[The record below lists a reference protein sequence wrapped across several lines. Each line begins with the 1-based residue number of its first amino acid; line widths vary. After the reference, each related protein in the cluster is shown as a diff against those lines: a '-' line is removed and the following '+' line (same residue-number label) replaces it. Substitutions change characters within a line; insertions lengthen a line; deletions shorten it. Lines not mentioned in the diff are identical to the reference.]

1 MERSMQEAWENALD
15 KWMASV
21 PVVELEEITQEEW
34 DYQRQVAKDL
44 GREWDYIED
53 WKWIRTV
60 ERVAA
65 FSQKLKT
72 VDKE

>member
-1 MERSMQEAWENALD
+1 MEIDMERSMQEAWENALD

-21 PVVELEEITQEEW
+21 PVVELEEVTQDEW

-53 WKWIRTV
+53 WKWH
-60 ERVAA
+60 
-65 FSQKLKT
+65 
-72 VDKE
+72 KE

>member
-21 PVVELEEITQEEW
+21 PVVELEEVTQDEW

-44 GREWDYIED
+44 GREWDYIEA
-53 WKWIRTV
+53 WKWH
-60 ERVAA
+60 
-65 FSQKLKT
+65 
-72 VDKE
+72 KE

>member
-44 GREWDYIED
+44 GREWDYTED
-53 WKWIRTV
+53 WKWH
-60 ERVAA
+60 
-65 FSQKLKT
+65 
-72 VDKE
+72 KE

>member
-21 PVVELEEITQEEW
+21 PVVELEEITQDEW

-53 WKWIRTV
+53 WKWH
-60 ERVAA
+60 
-65 FSQKLKT
+65 
-72 VDKE
+72 KE

>member
-21 PVVELEEITQEEW
+21 PVVELEEVTQE
-34 DYQRQVAKDL
+34 
-44 GREWDYIED
+44 EWDYIED

>member
-21 PVVELEEITQEEW
+21 PVVELEEVTQDEW

-44 GREWDYIED
+44 GREWDYTED
-53 WKWIRTV
+53 WKWH
-60 ERVAA
+60 
-65 FSQKLKT
+65 
-72 VDKE
+72 KE

>member
-21 PVVELEEITQEEW
+21 PVVELEEVTQDEW

-53 WKWIRTV
+53 
-60 ERVAA
+60 
-65 FSQKLKT
+65 
-72 VDKE
+72 